1 MLVVIVL
8 LYIKLCCDSRFCC
21 RCNTVVCTVVG
32 VILCG
37 LYCCRCNTML
47 VVGDHGPT
55 VDEAVNMNNRMN
67 PVETTLVRV
76 SHMMS

>member
-1 MLVVIVL
+1 
-8 LYIKLCCDSRFCC
+8 
-21 RCNTVVCTVVG
+21 
-32 VILCG
+32 
-37 LYCCRCNTML
+37 ML